1 MSSRNRPSTSP
12 IALQDFCDLE
22 LELSGWYALGH
33 HNPAAFLEAVVA
45 RDPNANFSPQEV
57 KLGWAAF
64 RAGGFDFVTRS
75 LPGFQPI
82 TVIASAEN
90 KFVDS

>member
-1 MSSRNRPSTSP
+1 MSLRRPALS
-12 IALQDFCDLE
+12 IALQDFYDFE
-22 LELSGWYALGH
+22 LDLSGWYALDH
-33 HNPAAFLEAVVA
+33 HDSTTFLEAVA
-45 RDPNANFSPQEV
+45 AHNPNAIFSPQDV

-82 TVIASAEN
+82 TVIAWSGNELI
-90 KFVDS
+90 DP